1 MADIQANIGIGVDTS
16 QALAAIRQLQREI
29 SAFHTSMA
37 KGGALASANS
47 ARLSQNLVN
56 TINATGQFSAG
67 MTRIQSGTESFT
79 TALEKNKLSM
89 SQYFRFAGGASRSFG
104 KMFSKE
110 FSTINQVATE
120 RVKDLQTQY
129 ISMGRD
135 ASGALQAIKVR
146 PLALDMDNL
155 GTRVQMVAQKQQL
168 FNQLLKQGSTN
179 LLNFGKNTQWAG
191 RQLMVGFTVP
201 LTIFGGIA
209 IKEFQKIEE
218 QVVKFRRVYGDM
230 FNTDADTEK
239 ALSNVRELAEEFTKY
254 GIAVEKTI
262 GLAAKVAQMGNVGT
276 DLTEQVTQATRL
288 AVLGGLEQEEAL
300 DTTISLTNAFGIA
313 AEDLAGKIAFLNAAE
328 NQTILAIEDF
338 NTAIPLSGSVVRQ
351 LGGDVEDLAV
361 LLTAMREGGINASQ
375 AGNALKSSLGRLIAP
390 SRNAKETLSGFG
402 IDVLGIVNNNAG
414 DLMGT
419 INTLA
424 FALEKLD
431 PLSRARSIEALFGKF
446 QFARM
451 STMFQ
456 NIVKEGSQANKV
468 LGLTA
473 NSTAELAI
481 IAERELSK
489 VEQSPAFK
497 LQKQME
503 ALKASLAPIGEEFVK
518 AIGPLIEF
526 GTRLLKSFNNLGEG
540 GKQFV
545 VILTALAGV
554 VAPAVLMVVGLV
566 ANGIANLVKFVALLG
581 RGFAKLSGSSRILG
595 TGTEYMTQQQIE
607 AAAVAASLG
616 QSHSNLIQVFT
627 AEASA
632 VRNLAA
638 AYRQAI
644 VAQSGFGGGVA
655 GRPGR
660 QSGPVPKK
668 YNKGVTMVPG
678 PKGAGDIIPAMLSPG
693 EAVIP
698 ATQAQKYSGF
708 IQSIISDNVP
718 GYRRGVFLGM
728 PKSSKQ
734 VKSEREASSLIAS
747 KYVKDP
753 KVPVTDYGHQIAP
766 TTGRSFP
773 ISGVGGAYVK
783 ADGSKVFVKPFVDK
797 QSAVAEMRA
806 GQIARDV
813 HGLLA
818 PKHTLVQMR
827 DPSDRSGKRLFYA
840 LESKLDPTFANPT
853 GRFTKGEM
861 VKQLLA
867 SLVRADKDL
876 SPGNMYGRVLTD
888 PGPGGV
894 YSRAS
899 GFRNMAKP
907 GELPSLA
914 QQAEINLLGVKG
926 GARKFFAQSTSDIA
940 RGMTPKEYQQMM
952 LKEINTTLPKLRKT
966 IDSFNLTG
974 PEKLIYEDM
983 LTRLEAGK
991 SVDWTRFHTM
1001 HSNVPALPAA
1011 PMRLADG
1018 ILSVPG
1024 PKGAGDVV
1032 PAMLSPGEAVIPAK
1046 QSRKHLSLI
1055 KGIVAD
1061 NVPGYQDSNIESV
1074 SFGDRNVPVLNQ
1086 SGATVKAATRF
1097 SAMTETVPGL
1107 GAAVGESFKDAAFSA
1122 ESFKR
1127 ALDEAGPA
1135 VKGIIQLLKTT
1146 VEVMPGL
1153 EGDTGAIASHG
1164 TAPRTLSPDEADA
1177 LAEQMPPKS
1186 SIRQRL
1192 VEGAGRGRQAMI
1204 DRPDEPDSHYGAN
1217 LYTEQVF
1224 TESAAGNKKLLTGAE
1239 RASEWREDPLRSGAS
1254 MNESKFINLKDPAQA
1269 EEYTEFSGIVAD
1281 KLDAMGTQ
1289 AVLDS
1294 DFERII
1300 QESITEML
1308 NRAAQKADAKLVDP
1322 DTPTATKGMVKAGK
1336 TVRAIKTG
1344 TGTNT
1349 KARHGTGKG
1358 TQVVLDDSGN
1368 PVVETGVKESTANY
1382 QTKTGPVRE
1391 KHSAS
1396 LDAHTK
1402 KVAQDRAKAAGIGVD
1417 TKRTQQPELLDSS
1430 EAYQEGA
1437 QDVDISETKKIGQ
1450 NIVDSTAN
1458 AMNAAAEA
1466 SSPAKRFIRIGEN
1479 IVNST
1484 AMGMEGEAAE
1494 QTGKPPLPGNLAAPK
1509 APTPPPMPP
1518 PSRGAK
1524 LKNAILDS
1532 APSKFLGKKLA
1543 QQSGV
1548 AVTDSKGKVF
1558 YDPNEDMSTW
1568 AGQATAKDK
1577 EFRASLP
1584 GGKGYTPD
1592 LPDIAGGSP
1601 LPVRVVDGFEMDP
1614 KFQKTME
1621 RGQIETENLSET
1633 IGKNV
1638 ETTEQNTKTA
1648 KEVAKTDKRQKRM
1661 AVAGKAMGALG
1672 GLTMAAGMATQAPG
1686 VIGET
1691 AQKLVGPLGALTAAL
1706 PMLIGLGPI
1715 FGTLALVIGAGVWA
1729 FMSYNKMINEA
1740 RERGY
1745 RLVNAL
1751 SASEKALKTFAEFA
1765 GTASSQDI
1773 LERGLENIGRPMQKV
1788 AGETS
1793 FGEAFM
1799 ESDGGASLLSSI
1811 QESIRFVGSGQAAD
1825 MLYNQ
1830 MATAVISGVFS
1841 QEQAR
1846 SIVASIGDEVGDY
1859 SFSMDINSRLMQ
1871 LLGPDGE
1878 DLLKNPLKLQ
1888 AVIAEVTASSAE
1900 AAAEA
1905 VARAA
1910 EPYKPDDPQVIERY
1924 VQDEME
1930 KRRSGDFGFLGLGK
1944 GGIAQEL
1951 IKYLSSFGEDEQQQ
1965 FRFEQLLVNPADIP
1979 QDEMQSTIDAFV
1991 RQTGYSV
1998 AEATVAVTKV
2008 SSEASLAIQ
2017 EDALTAAGEAGKLS
2031 RVGLEATARVMTAE
2045 SIGRSIASLENFYA
2059 TAQTGIAAL
2068 IVASDENVANAEAA
2082 LSQAREGRDE
2092 SAIQK
2097 AQAELDQA
2105 KEDRANALAENAE
2118 INRTLRE
2125 AARESLMGPDSEIT
2139 VPQRRQAFEDQDARI
2154 TANLE
2159 GQQKRDVETL
2169 LSLLSGTGEE
2179 DYEYNFILRGMLE
2192 DGDINAATLI
2202 NLLTQLDSDGDA
2214 LLGKVIADV
2223 SLEVGEDYAAALSRV
2238 LTGIE
2243 NPEVILDILAVTD
2256 NFKGTPEELIDY
2268 INSLA
2273 DDVSLSSIFGSDTE
2287 ARSEFED
2294 YLASPQAQANRQ
2306 GYQSG
2311 VESLAGDY
2319 SLESLQGQFGEE
2331 RGQTIFTQIEVD
2343 REKFDSFD
2351 EDTKK
2356 DFVTDLLVVV
2366 DVDDKTG
2373 IWKFLQNTY
2382 LGTDLA
2388 GEDGVLDKGEEQE
2401 KAGADTLYNYYGGKT
2416 EAPAPEK
2423 ENGEET
2429 TPPGAGSGPQL
2440 DSLLKKLRDVRDASI
2455 SLKKGWEGMQ
2465 EVLSSIF
2472 AGGTKELNIFDGLEK
2487 QLRDLNL
2494 GEDLIQQILGM
2505 DPDEF
2510 EKRKSELFNID
2521 GTATAALTNMNKA
2534 FDAVAIGEY
2543 VNGQEKFIVKT
2554 NNQFTAIT
2562 TLTAAGLT
2570 LAEAYEAVQDE
2581 ALAAAIAQSA
2591 TADEIARIV
2600 KLTEEITKLKEKDA
2614 KQQERIRIAEAVQKT
2629 NEEFEKRVQ
2638 IYQKLSRE
2646 LENYTAAQ
2654 IDAIL
2659 NDSNI
2664 GSIFLDPTID
2674 SGALTKALADAE
2686 RKADLELNIRK
2697 LTVEGT
2703 RGIFEEGFGQAMDAF
2718 GRQEQAI
2725 ELKFKA
2731 ETSGDDEI
2739 LRQADEDIAAIQY
2752 KLDDYNA
2759 ELERIS
2765 WQEEEINDSYE
2776 KRFEALDNIADAN
2789 ERIAKAQES
2798 QLDIADALSKGDIA
2812 AAARAVASLRSQQA
2826 QDASKTQRE
2835 MLEDAQKT
2843 QIEGLRSA
2851 SGLSREEIE
2860 DRSQQLERQIFN
2872 IEEINK
2878 RPAQER
2884 IRLATSIR
2892 DAEVAALTV
2901 LEKTREEWDGIK
2913 SGIDMAEASGWK
2925 FKETMQEAL
2934 NVVEKLMEA
2943 YLTEK
2948 PKPVVVAPAPA
2959 AAAPKQGSEE
2969 LGQPGKGGWEVSP
2982 GVSLIAKA
2990 ASVGMH
2996 WTDYYN
3002 KYRGGPGGLDA
3013 TLVKKAGGGMIIPK
3027 RMAMGGLASRSRSG
3041 PPLQMAMGGRVKGY
3055 PMGGLIPYKSDG
3067 GFFKSLGS
3075 DTIPA
3080 MLTPGE
3086 FVIRRPAVR
3095 GFGVENLEKI
3105 NRGTYNDGSVY
3116 NYNLAVNVK
3125 SDSDPNRIAR
3135 AVITNIKS
3143 IENQRIRGN
3152 KL

>member
-104 KMFSKE
+104 KMFSRE

-135 ASGALQAIKVR
+135 ANGALQAIKVR

-191 RQLMVGFTVP
+191 RQLMVGFTIP
-201 LTIFGGIA
+201 LTIFGGLA

-230 FNTDADTEK
+230 FNTDAETEQ
-239 ALSNVRELAEEFTKY
+239 ALSNIRELAEEFTKY

-390 SRNAKETLSGFG
+390 SRNAKNVLGGFG
-402 IDVLGIVNNNAG
+402 IDVMGIVEQNAG
-414 DLMGT
+414 NLMGT

-424 FALEKLD
+424 VSLNELD

-451 STMFQ
+451 STLFS
-456 NIVKEGSQANKV
+456 NIIRDGSQANKV
-468 LGLTA
+468 LGLT
-473 NSTAELAI
+473 TATTEELAV
-481 IAERELSK
+481 IANRELSK

-526 GTRLLKSFNNLGEG
+526 GTRLLKSFNNLGAG
-540 GKQFV
+540 GKQFI

-566 ANGIANLVKFVALLG
+566 ANGIANLIKFVALLG
-581 RGFAKLSGSSRILG
+581 RGFARLSGSSRILG

-627 AEASA
+627 AEAAA

-644 VAQSGFGGGVA
+644 AAQSGFRGGAAGVG
-655 GRPGR
+655 GR
-660 QSGPVPKK
+660 STGPAPKK

-678 PKGAGDIIPAMLSPG
+678 PKGAGDI
-693 EAVIP
+693 
-698 ATQAQKYSGF
+698 
-708 IQSIISDNVP
+708 
-718 GYRRGVFLGM
+718 
-728 PKSSKQ
+728 
-734 VKSEREASSLIAS
+734 
-747 KYVKDP
+747 
-753 KVPVTDYGHQIAP
+753 
-766 TTGRSFP
+766 
-773 ISGVGGAYVK
+773 
-783 ADGSKVFVKPFVDK
+783 
-797 QSAVAEMRA
+797 
-806 GQIARDV
+806 
-813 HGLLA
+813 
-818 PKHTLVQMR
+818 
-827 DPSDRSGKRLFYA
+827 
-840 LESKLDPTFANPT
+840 
-853 GRFTKGEM
+853 
-861 VKQLLA
+861 
-867 SLVRADKDL
+867 
-876 SPGNMYGRVLTD
+876 
-888 PGPGGV
+888 
-894 YSRAS
+894 
-899 GFRNMAKP
+899 
-907 GELPSLA
+907 
-914 QQAEINLLGVKG
+914 
-926 GARKFFAQSTSDIA
+926 
-940 RGMTPKEYQQMM
+940 
-952 LKEINTTLPKLRKT
+952 
-966 IDSFNLTG
+966 
-974 PEKLIYEDM
+974 
-983 LTRLEAGK
+983 
-991 SVDWTRFHTM
+991 
-1001 HSNVPALPAA
+1001 
-1011 PMRLADG
+1011 
-1018 ILSVPG
+1018 
-1024 PKGAGDVV
+1024 V
-1032 PAMLSPGEAVIPAK
+1032 PAMLSPGEAVIPAEQAQK
-1046 QSRKHLSLI
+1046 YSGFI
-1055 KGIVAD
+1055 KNIISD
-1061 NVPGYQDSNIESV
+1061 NVPGYIT
-1074 SFGDRNVPVLNQ
+1074 GKLP
-1086 SGATVKAATRF
+1086 
-1097 SAMTETVPGL
+1097 
-1107 GAAVGESFKDAAFSA
+1107 
-1122 ESFKR
+1122 
-1127 ALDEAGPA
+1127 EAGPQATKIASALA
-1135 VKGIIQLLKTT
+1135 VPGTSDSATGSIAKNIQREIESSARALGLTLEQAGDRLATALESVTGQVSRVQELKESPQFVEARQERIGIAEAGKTQAAHIGISGVKTT
-1146 VEVMPGL
+1146 VSSASEQAPGQSWL
-1153 EGDTGAIASHG
+1153 AAAAKVDPDAQIDAKHSWTRQLSTKANREMGMSSG
-1164 TAPRTLSPDEADA
+1164 TS
-1177 LAEQMPPKS
+1177 
-1186 SIRQRL
+1186 
-1192 VEGAGRGRQAMI
+1192 
-1204 DRPDEPDSHYGAN
+1204 GAN
-1217 LYTEQVF
+1217 LLE
-1224 TESAAGNKKLLTGAE
+1224 EM
-1239 RASEWREDPLRSGAS
+1239 RSKS
-1254 MNESKFINLKDPAQA
+1254 PEAQA
-1269 EEYTEFSGIVAD
+1269 EAWSEGFEATGTEMTAEVQSELVAFD
-1281 KLDAMGTQ
+1281 NK
-1289 AVLDS
+1289 
-1294 DFERII
+1294 I
-1300 QESITEML
+1300 QELLAKRLEENANTMVFDTE
-1308 NRAAQKADAKLVDP
+1308 AQIQALPEA
-1322 DTPTATKGMVKAGK
+1322 
-1336 TVRAIKTG
+1336 
-1344 TGTNT
+1344 
-1349 KARHGTGKG
+1349 
-1358 TQVVLDDSGN
+1358 
-1368 PVVETGVKESTANY
+1368 
-1382 QTKTGPVRE
+1382 
-1391 KHSAS
+1391 
-1396 LDAHTK
+1396 
-1402 KVAQDRAKAAGIGVD
+1402 DRANAVSIE
-1417 TKRTQQPELLDSS
+1417 QL
-1430 EAYQEGA
+1430 EG
-1437 QDVDISETKKIGQ
+1437 Q
-1450 NIVDSTAN
+1450 
-1458 AMNAAAEA
+1458 AAAETLANTTTGNVRTQARDTVREFRFDTSKDFRAKVA
-1466 SSPAKRFIRIGEN
+1466 SDLALPPEQRRLSEQEHESLAPVLRKGGRDFNLAKKDRADSSIAALDPVSEARETGAAAGQGFIDG
-1479 IVNST
+1479 
-1484 AMGMEGEAAE
+1484 AEAALQIASPSKRMFGIGKNAADSLADGFE
-1494 QTGKPPLPGNLAAPK
+1494 QGMADETGKPPLPGNLAAPPP
-1509 APTPPPMPP
+1509 PTPPPVVP
-1518 PSRGAK
+1518 PSRGTR

-1532 APSKFLGKKLA
+1532 GPSKFLGKKLA

-1548 AVTDSKGKVF
+1548 AITDTKGEVF

-1584 GGKGYTPD
+1584 GGEGYTPD
-1592 LPDIAGGSP
+1592 LPDIAGGAP

-1614 KFQKTME
+1614 QFQETME
-1621 RGQIETENLSET
+1621 SGQAQTGDLSET
-1633 IGKNV
+1633 LSKNV
-1638 ETTEQNTKTA
+1638 QTTEDNTKTA
-1648 KEVAKTDKRQKRM
+1648 KEVAKTDKRQRRM
-1661 AVAGKAMGALG
+1661 ALAGKAMGGLG
-1672 GLTMAAGMATQAPG
+1672 SLTMAAGMATQAPG

-1715 FGTLALVIGAGVWA
+1715 FGTLALVIGAGV
-1729 FMSYNKMINEA
+1729 
-1740 RERGY
+1740 
-1745 RLVNAL
+1745 
-1751 SASEKALKTFAEFA
+1751 
-1765 GTASSQDI
+1765 
-1773 LERGLENIGRPMQKV
+1773 
-1788 AGETS
+1788 
-1793 FGEAFM
+1793 
-1799 ESDGGASLLSSI
+1799 
-1811 QESIRFVGSGQAAD
+1811 AAW
-1825 MLYNQ
+1825 MLYNNKLKEVTENARKLAENLGSGSKA
-1830 MATAVISGVFS
+1830 MGVF
-1841 QEQAR
+1841 
-1846 SIVASIGDEVGDY
+1846 
-1859 SFSMDINSRLMQ
+1859 
-1871 LLGPDGE
+1871 
-1878 DLLKNPLKLQ
+1878 
-1888 AVIAEVTASSAE
+1888 AE
-1900 AAAEA
+1900 AAGKATPTEIMNERRQLGGIN
-1905 VARAA
+1905 VA
-1910 EPYKPDDPQVIERY
+1910 
-1924 VQDEME
+1924 
-1930 KRRSGDFGFLGLGK
+1930 LGK
-1944 GGIAQEL
+1944 SE
-1951 IKYLSSFGEDEQQQ
+1951 FGEQ
-1965 FRFEQLLVNPADIP
+1965 F
-1979 QDEMQSTIDAFV
+1979 
-1991 RQTGYSV
+1991 
-1998 AEATVAVTKV
+1998 
-2008 SSEASLAIQ
+2008 
-2017 EDALTAAGEAGKLS
+2017 
-2031 RVGLEATARVMTAE
+2031 
-2045 SIGRSIASLENFYA
+2045 
-2059 TAQTGIAAL
+2059 
-2068 IVASDENVANAEAA
+2068 VASDEGQEYIETIKTGFEEIGREKTMEKLGNQLATAVASNILTPEEAA
-2082 LSQAREGRDE
+2082 GIA
-2092 SAIQK
+2092 
-2097 AQAELDQA
+2097 AELGRSMGDLSISM
-2105 KEDRANALAENAE
+2105 DILGNMTAL
-2118 INRTLRE
+2118 I
-2125 AARESLMGPDSEIT
+2125 GP
-2139 VPQRRQAFEDQDARI
+2139 
-2154 TANLE
+2154 
-2159 GQQKRDVETL
+2159 G
-2169 LSLLSGTGEE
+2169 GE
-2179 DYEYNFILRGMLE
+2179 
-2192 DGDINAATLI
+2192 
-2202 NLLTQLDSDGDA
+2202 NLLTDPLEVFVNLVQATGEDVGQTIQEMMNNIVAPDVGTGFFEGLFTGPELQAQLAGEVIAAGQQVQAVLDAQTVGHEKKMQEYKDENALIQEQINQLTAQGRIEEANAKQGDLDTNNAAILDLENKYWSERTSLLAEARNQNSQLLEQESKISDLSSRAGLANAFAGTEGEDEVRGILKEFEELTGTSFDFDIDSADANKLGAALRDVRKESIDIEKSFQGTLDQMGEVVISGLDENDPNIQRIRNLTTDQEVDYEVRFNLIQGVATGATDMAQVEKFLNDFPVKAKQIKNDADLIADTRNKLITSATNDAARDFYATLSDEDIIARIISDNQRVQKSFADIGLALGQGANQQLMNIFGGIDDVGLQEDITTKISLLVEGGEEEDLQRAEEMLETFSTIASYGDMTGIDREASINFFLNNPEAFDKFRGQLEEFDSLEEEYGEDLTHEVVLSAIFEEDSDGYNA
-2214 LLGKVIADV
+2214 FKGQEEYFN
-2223 SLEVGEDYAAALSRV
+2223 SLPQNQKKLFLSTFVTQFLTVGSME
-2238 LTGIE
+2238 
-2243 NPEVILDILAVTD
+2243 
-2256 NFKGTPEELIDY
+2256 GTPEGDEAFSSFKSEQLASGASTIRQLRDMTYDDFVAFTAVEAAKKVTAAMKAAGLIDD
-2268 INSLA
+2268 L
-2273 DDVSLSSIFGSDTE
+2273 
-2287 ARSEFED
+2287 
-2294 YLASPQAQANRQ
+2294 
-2306 GYQSG
+2306 
-2311 VESLAGDY
+2311 
-2319 SLESLQGQFGEE
+2319 
-2331 RGQTIFTQIEVD
+2331 EVD
-2343 REKFDSFD
+2343 PP
-2351 EDTKK
+2351 
-2356 DFVTDLLVVV
+2356 
-2366 DVDDKTG
+2366 
-2373 IWKFLQNTY
+2373 
-2382 LGTDLA
+2382 
-2388 GEDGVLDKGEEQE
+2388 DGGG
-2401 KAGADTLYNYYGGKT
+2401 GA
-2416 EAPAPEK
+2416 E
-2423 ENGEET
+2423 
-2429 TPPGAGSGPQL
+2429 PQI
-2440 DSLLKKLRDVRDASI
+2440 DSLLKKLRDLRDGTI
-2455 SLKKGWEGMQ
+2455 EMKKGWEGMQ
-2465 EVLSSIF
+2465 QVLDSIF
-2472 AGGTKELNIFDGLEK
+2472 AGGAKELNIFDGLEK
-2487 QLRDLNL
+2487 QLRELNL
-2494 GEDLIQQILGM
+2494 GENLIAQIVGM

-2510 EKRKSELFNID
+2510 EKRKNELFKMD
-2521 GTATAALTNMNKA
+2521 GKRIVGATDALTNMNKA

-2543 VNGQEKFIVKT
+2543 VNGQEKFIQKT

-2562 TLTAAGLT
+2562 TLTGAGLT

-2581 ALAAAIAQSA
+2581 ALAAAIAQGG
-2591 TADEIARIV
+2591 TADQIAKIV
-2600 KLTEEITKLKEKDA
+2600 ELTKKVTELKKKDA
-2614 KQQERIRIAEAVQKT
+2614 REQERIRIAEAVQKT

-2638 IYQKLSRE
+2638 IYQKLSKE
-2646 LENYTAAQ
+2646 LKNYTDAQ

-2664 GSIFLDPTID
+2664 GSIFLDPSID

-2686 RKADLELNIRK
+2686 RKADLELKIRK

-2765 WQEEEINDSYE
+2765 WQEEEINDAYE
-2776 KRFEALDNIADAN
+2776 KRFEALDSIADAN

-2826 QDASKTQRE
+2826 QDASKNQRE

-2934 NVVEKLMEA
+2934 NVVEKLMKA
-2943 YLTEK
+2943 YPTEK
-2948 PKPVVVAPAPA
+2948 PKPPPPPPPPPAQSAPRQSSP
-2959 AAAPKQGSEE
+2959 E

-2996 WTDYYN
+2996 WTEYYN
-3002 KYRGGPGGLDA
+3002 QKRGGPGGLDA
-3013 TLVKKAGGGMIIPK
+3013 TLVRKAGGGMIIPK

-3095 GFGVENLEKI
+3095 GFGVDNLEKI

-3143 IENQRIRGN
+3143 IENQRIRSN
-3152 KL
+3152 RL